1 VTAPDVRKSRIVQVG
16 GDLQSNDASDC
27 GVARGIRFS
36 GAVRNDVRELQI
48 CHIPRPAVIGKLIWL
63 GALAL
68 VWWRMLIVAVLLS
81 LWPPCWRAVARIRTR
96 LVWIYAG
103 IGVVIALHWWSF
115 YGAVKLANA
124 SVAATCMA
132 LSPLLLAFVEP
143 LVTRRRFEVR
153 ELWFGLAAIPGVAL
167 VVGGTSD
174 SMRIGIVV
182 GAFSAFAVAVF
193 GALNKRFVG
202 ESDALTVT
210 GIEMAA
216 GVVTLSLIAL
226 GLPSS
231 QSPYIVPARHDVF
244 LLVVLAIVCT
254 IVPFALCLVALRQ
267 LSAYSTML
275 AVNLEPVYAIVLA
288 SLLLGEQRELTRTFY
303 LGVAILLVV
312 IFGHPLWVRRSQLAE
327 ADESSPKIPENI
339 D

>member
-1 VTAPDVRKSRIVQVG
+1 MRASTKAWVQVHFATLLWG
-16 GDLQSNDASDC
+16 
-27 GVARGIRFS
+27 FT
-36 GAVRNDVRELQI
+36 
-48 CHIPRPAVIGKLIWL
+48 AVIGKLIWL

-68 VWWRMLIVAVLLS
+68 VWWRMLIVAVLLM
-81 LWPPCWRAVARIRTR
+81 LWPPCWRAVARIPTR

-103 IGVVIALHWWSF
+103 IGAIIALHWWSF

-132 LSPLLLAFVEP
+132 LSPVMLAFVEP

-167 VVGGTSD
+167 VVGGTPD
-174 SMRIGIVV
+174 NMRLGIVV

-216 GVVTLSLIAL
+216 GVVTLSLIAF
-226 GLPSS
+226 GLPVS
-231 QSPYIVPARHDVF
+231 QSPYVVPARHDVF
-244 LLVVLAIVCT
+244 LLVVLAIGCT

-275 AVNLEPVYAIVLA
+275 AVIMEPVYAIVFA
-288 SLLLGEQRELTRTFY
+288 SLLLGEQRELTPTFY
-303 LGVAILLVV
+303 LGVASLLVV
-312 IFGHPLWVRRSQLAE
+312 ILGHPLWVRRAQLAE
-327 ADESSPKIPENI
+327 AGVGAHQKARKT
-339 D
+339 

>member
-1 VTAPDVRKSRIVQVG
+1 MLWGFT
-16 GDLQSNDASDC
+16 
-27 GVARGIRFS
+27 
-36 GAVRNDVRELQI
+36 
-48 CHIPRPAVIGKLIWL
+48 AVIGKLIWL

-68 VWWRMLIVAVLLS
+68 VWWRMLIVTVLLA
-81 LWPPCWRAVARIRTR
+81 LWPPCWRALARIPTR

-103 IGVVIALHWWSF
+103 IGAVIALHWWSF

-132 LSPLLLAFVEP
+132 LSPVMLAFVEP

-167 VVGGTSD
+167 VVGGIPD
-174 SMRIGIVV
+174 SMRLGVAV

-202 ESDALTVT
+202 DSDALTVT
-210 GIEMAA
+210 GIEMGA
-216 GVVTLSLIAL
+216 GVATLSLIAL
-226 GLPSS
+226 GLPAS
-231 QSPYIVPARHDVF
+231 QSPYVLPARHDVL
-244 LLVVLAIVCT
+244 LLVVLAIGCT
-254 IVPFALCLVALRQ
+254 IIPFALCLVALRQ

-275 AVNLEPVYAIVLA
+275 AINMEPVYAIALA
-288 SLLLGEQRELTRTFY
+288 SLLLGEERELTPTFY

-312 IFGHPLWVRRSQLAE
+312 ILGYPLWVRRSQRTE
-327 ADESSPKIPENI
+327 ARVGSPQDPI